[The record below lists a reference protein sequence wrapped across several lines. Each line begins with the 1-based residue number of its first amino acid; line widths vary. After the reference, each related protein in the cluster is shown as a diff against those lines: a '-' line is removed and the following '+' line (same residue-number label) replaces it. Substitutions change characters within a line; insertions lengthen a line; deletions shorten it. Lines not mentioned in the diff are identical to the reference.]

1 MSEVVFRVPQMDCPT
16 EERLLRGRIE
26 RMDGIR
32 RMEVNL
38 LERELRISHELESSA
53 PIAAAIEE
61 LGMTAVP
68 ADDTDEPASTTASG
82 LEKAA
87 LAASGAAALG
97 AEILAWTTG
106 REDSIEVIVICIAS
120 VVLGGRETL
129 LKGLRAVRQLTLN
142 MNFLMTLAVAGAIS
156 IGQWPEAAMVTFLFA
171 VAELIERYSLVR
183 ARDAIRALM
192 EVAPDTAYVRK
203 GEDWT
208 EVGAEQIAVG
218 DVIRVRAG
226 ERVPLDGDVIEGRS
240 AVNQAPITG
249 ESVPVDKELGDAVFA
264 GTVNQLGVLHVRVT
278 TEQRDTTLAR
288 IVRAVQRAQSDRAP
302 TQRFV
307 DRFARW
313 YTPVVTLL
321 ALLIAGIPP
330 LLLGAEWAP
339 WIYRA
344 LVVLVIAC
352 PCALVISTPVT
363 VVSGL
368 AAAAKQGILVKGGV
382 YLEEARRLVTVA
394 LDKTGTI
401 THGAPVV
408 TDVIGLTALDDDE
421 LLSLAASADAPSDHP
436 IARAVVAYAEG
447 RGLRPRPVTDFETL
461 LGRGVRADLDGERI
475 HVGNHRLAE
484 ELGICSTRVEEV
496 LTRLED
502 QGKTAVIVSQGDR
515 VIGVLGVADSVRASS
530 IAALS
535 ELHDLGL
542 STVMLTGDN
551 HRTATA
557 IGAEVG
563 IEDVRE
569 KLLPEDKVAAID
581 EFVEAHG
588 HVAMVGDGINDAPA
602 LAKATIG
609 IAMGAAGSDTAI
621 ETADVALMNDDLGL
635 VSELIRLSRRTGK
648 ILAFNIT
655 LAIGIKVV
663 FFALALAGSATLWM
677 AVFADL
683 GASLIV
689 VINGLR
695 LLWDAEPRAST
706 SGSPSATHT
715 HVHPVT
721 GTE

>member
-16 EERLLRGRIE
+16 EERLLRDRIE
-26 RMDGIR
+26 RIDGVR
-32 RMEVNL
+32 RMEFNL
-38 LERELRISHELESSA
+38 LERELRIVHELESSA
-53 PIAAAIEE
+53 PIAAAIQE

-68 ADDTDEPASTTASG
+68 ADEAEEPAAEAASW

-129 LKGLRAVRQLTLN
+129 LKGLRAVRQLSLN
-142 MNFLMTLAVAGAIS
+142 MNFLMTLAVAGAIA

-183 ARDAIRALM
+183 ARDAIRGLM
-192 EVAPDTAYVRK
+192 EVAPDTAHLRD
-203 GEDWT
+203 GEGWK

-226 ERVPLDGDVIEGRS
+226 ERVPLDGVVIEGQS

-249 ESVPVDKELGDAVFA
+249 ESVPVDKEPGDAVFA

-288 IVRAVQRAQSDRAP
+288 IVRAVQRAQSERAP

-313 YTPVVTLL
+313 YTPIVTLL
-321 ALLIAGIPP
+321 ALLIACGPP
-330 LLLGAEWAP
+330 LLLNAAWSP
-339 WIYRA
+339 WLYRA

-368 AAAAKQGILVKGGV
+368 AAAARQGILVKGGV
-382 YLEEARRLVTVA
+382 YLEEARRLVAVA

-408 TDVIGLTALDDDE
+408 TDVVGLTDLDDDE
-421 LLSLAASADAPSDHP
+421 LLSLAASADAPSEHP
-436 IARAVVAYAEG
+436 IARAVVAHAEG
-447 RGLRPRPVTDFETL
+447 KGVPLRRVTEFATL

-484 ELGICSTRVEEV
+484 ELGICSTSVEEV

-502 QGKTAVIVSQGDR
+502 QGKTAMIISQGDS
-515 VIGVLGVADSVRASS
+515 VVGVLGVADSVRASS

-551 HRTATA
+551 RRTATA

-563 IEDVRE
+563 IDDVRAE
-569 KLLPEDKVAAID
+569 LLPEEKVAAID
-581 EFVEAHG
+581 ELVEAHG

-648 ILAFNIT
+648 ILTFNIT

-663 FFALALAGSATLWM
+663 FFALALAGLATLWM
-677 AVFADL
+677 AVFADM

-695 LLWDAEPRAST
+695 LLWDAPA
-706 SGSPSATHT
+706 SPSGDSSAEHK
-715 HVHPVT
+715 HAHQLT
-721 GTE
+721 G